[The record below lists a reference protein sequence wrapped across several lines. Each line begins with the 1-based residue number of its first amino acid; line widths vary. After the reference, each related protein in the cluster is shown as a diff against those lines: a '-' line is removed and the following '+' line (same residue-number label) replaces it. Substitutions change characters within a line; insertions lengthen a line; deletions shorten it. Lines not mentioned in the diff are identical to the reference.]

1 MTSVLKHATA
11 LAFAVGFS
19 AFCVEP
25 AAARNVV
32 IPFSIAE
39 GMASPEVHDKID
51 GTVQFYFGDTKH
63 PPALQKFGIY
73 VTNQKTSAFLV
84 SDAKSC
90 RRAFASALIE
100 FQKRALELGANA
112 VINIHSYYDKE
123 DISSDT
129 DVQCHA
135 GGAIT
140 GVALR
145 GEFVKVG
152 GP

>member
-1 MTSVLKHATA
+1 MTSALKHAAA
-11 LAFAVGFS
+11 LAVAIGFS
-19 AFCVEP
+19 ALCVAP
-25 AAARNVV
+25 AAARNTA

-39 GMASPEVHDKID
+39 GMASPEFHEKID

-63 PPALQKFGIY
+63 PPVLQKFGAF
-73 VTNQKTSAFLV
+73 VTNQKTSSFLI

-90 RRAFASALIE
+90 QRVFASTMIE
-100 FQKRALELGANA
+100 FQKRAHELGANA

-135 GGAIT
+135 GGVIAGI
-140 GVALR
+140 ALR
-145 GEFVKVG
+145 GDFVKVG

>member
-1 MTSVLKHATA
+1 MASVLKHTAA
-11 LAFAVGFS
+11 LAAVIGFS
-19 AFCVEP
+19 AFCIAP

-32 IPFSIAE
+32 VPLSIAD
-39 GMASPEVHDKID
+39 GMASPEVHEKID

-63 PPALQKFGIY
+63 PAVLQKFGVY
-73 VTNQKTSAFLV
+73 VTNQKTSSFLKSDETACRHVFV
-84 SDAKSC
+84 ST
-90 RRAFASALIE
+90 LIE
-100 FQKRALELGANA
+100 FQKRAHELGANA

-123 DISSDT
+123 DISSAT

-135 GGAIT
+135 GGAVAGI
-140 GVALR
+140 ALR